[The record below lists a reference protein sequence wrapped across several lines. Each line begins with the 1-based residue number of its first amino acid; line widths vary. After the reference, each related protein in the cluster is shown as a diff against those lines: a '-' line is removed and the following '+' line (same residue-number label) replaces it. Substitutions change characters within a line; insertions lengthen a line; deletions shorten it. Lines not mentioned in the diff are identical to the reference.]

1 MEWLRYHD
9 LQHDE
14 FLFLN
19 MSGLTDASR
28 RRLVGVLAGMTVTWL
43 LAGCAAA
50 PSPAPP
56 SDGAW
61 VAAWGSAQLAALQ
74 PPAAPVWRSPMRD
87 VSLRQVVRVS
97 VTGSAVRVRV
107 SNLFGQ
113 EPLHLD
119 GASVALVTGLEPV
132 LSIDA
137 ASRQPLRFAGQREVV
152 VPAQAEVWSDP
163 AELAVAAGAD
173 VAVQWHVRSGP
184 GQATVHGGA
193 RIRSWAWA
201 GDHADAAVWPQA
213 QPSEGWWHLAAVDV
227 LAAVAPPVLVATGD
241 SITDGYGVPAGSYT
255 RWTDVLTRRLIDAA
269 RPAAVVNTGI
279 GGGRLLRDGAGPA
292 LVSRFERDVLARTG
306 VTHAVVL
313 IGVNDLG
320 TSHRGQATTPASRA
334 ALLAEMQAGFT
345 ALAHRAR
352 ARGVCLV
359 MSTVMPYGGSGYY
372 APAAENEAD
381 RQALNA
387 WLREPG
393 RFDALLDF
401 DALMRDPGR
410 PSHLRREV
418 DNDGLHPS
426 LAGYRAMAEAFPIQ
440 VLDRRCPPLLNG
452 R

>member
-1 MEWLRYHD
+1 MKS
-9 LQHDE
+9 
-14 FLFLN
+14 
-19 MSGLTDASR
+19 SGLTDASR
-28 RRLVGVLAGMTVTWL
+28 RRLMGVLSGAVVAWT

-56 SDGAW
+56 RDRGW
-61 VAAWGSAQLAALQ
+61 VAAWGSAQLAAPQ

-87 VSLRQVVRVS
+87 VSLRQIVRVS
-97 VTGSAVRVRV
+97 VSGSAVRVRV

-113 EPLHLD
+113 EPLHL
-119 GASVALVTGLEPV
+119 GSASVARVTGLDPV
-132 LSIDA
+132 PSIDA
-137 ASRQPLRFAGQREVV
+137 TSRQALRFGGQREVV

-163 AELAVAAGAD
+163 VELAVTAGAD

-184 GQATVHGGA
+184 MQASVHPGS

-201 GDHADAAVWPQA
+201 GDHADAVDGPPAQA
-213 QPSEGWWHLAAVDV
+213 SEGWWHLAALDV
-227 LAAVAPPVLVATGD
+227 VSAPRPPVLVATGD
-241 SITDGYGVPAGSYT
+241 SITDGYGVPSGSYA
-255 RWTDVLTRRLIDAA
+255 RWTDALTRRLIAA
-269 RPAAVVNTGI
+269 NRPVAVVNTGI

-334 ALLAEMQAGFT
+334 ALLAEMQAGF
-345 ALAHRAR
+345 ADLAQRAR
-352 ARGVCLV
+352 ASGVCLIV
-359 MSTVMPYGGSGYY
+359 STVMPYGGSGYY

-401 DALMRDPGR
+401 DALVRDPAR
-410 PSHLRREV
+410 PSHLRAEV

-426 LAGYRAMAEAFPIQ
+426 LAGYRAMAEAFPLDL
-440 VLDRRCPPLLNG
+440 LDRRCLPRLSG